1 MTGAERTQAG
11 QVFAVPA
18 SPSPRKTPPHH
29 DPNEESPESQW
40 LFGAVWGA
48 AAVRLPPFAPA
59 YSPRK
64 TRQRQYAYSKT
75 HSYRAAAP
83 VPRVSLVL
91 RRDRHKEAQKPEVN
105 QQSPITEPTIQER
118 TTGDLDPRRNRNEA
132 YRSPSCLALA
142 SSSKREPNAISGIPQ
157 PPGAAMKP
165 PTPRRTAPAR
175 TNASAVTISGRHKRR
190 AGAQFTPI

>member
-1 MTGAERTQAG
+1 MAQCGLHLLEPGKSSLYPRG
-11 QVFAVPA
+11 
-18 SPSPRKTPPHH
+18 PSPRERHPRRES
-29 DPNEESPESQW
+29 NEESPESRR
-40 LFGAVWGA
+40 LFGAGLGA
-48 AAVRLPPFAPA
+48 RSPQRTPGGKHENTNVFAQKRT
-59 YSPRK
+59 Y
-64 TRQRQYAYSKT
+64 
-75 HSYRAAAP
+75 AAP
-83 VPRVSLVL
+83 PVPFFVL
-91 RRDRHKEAQKPEVN
+91 RRDCHKKTHKPKLN
-105 QQSPITEPTIQER
+105 QLSAITAPTIRER

-175 TNASAVTISGRHKRR
+175 THASAGTISGRHKRR